1 MQQISFDINQLTLLD
16 NSDEEQ
22 VRTRKIFEILKQR
35 AIRGEFFSE
44 HEKEF
49 FCTGVRLSLLNDG
62 KIEDY
67 SCCDNPKFKFLYL
80 VYFHDLTGGTA
91 YFKPK
96 QTQLYKVDSSEAQH
110 DLEYLYCKAD
120 EWETIIQKNN
130 HSEQLLQQISTE
142 TRTELKNLDN
152 QPEIVN
158 DQFAKGSFRYL
169 FKKRAI
175 LLQSKYIYCIALEIF
190 EALNHSDL
198 ILEINAQVI
207 EFNEY
212 SLIHILN
219 RHYSEMTKQYS
230 SNKSFHN
237 EDFIPRILSVQ
248 IRDILRD
255 IDNSKVLAS
264 KSINKIAFQF
274 HNVDYLLWTSEEIKS
289 VKGKGNLKYRRLN
302 TFYPVSDKNELE
314 KLKTECI
321 LTNISNTISVYVPN

>member
-130 HSEQLLQQISTE
+130 HSEQLTQQISAE

-152 QPEIVN
+152 QPEFVN
-158 DQFAKGSFRYL
+158 IQFAKGSFRYL
-169 FKKRAI
+169 FKKRSI
-175 LLQSKYIYCIALEIF
+175 LLQSKYIYCIAL
-190 EALNHSDL
+190 
-198 ILEINAQVI
+198 